1 MWAARS
7 GAVLALVALTG
18 CGYAKRK
25 DVDAQLAQL
34 RTDMTASDQALEGR
48 VDTRINEVNGRVT
61 TLEQRA
67 QALERD
73 LQSMRSEFRAQ
84 IESLKDQLA
93 FNVPVQFEY
102 NASDVRTQDQPVLQR
117 FAAVVKEYYPNAVVT
132 VEGFTDPSGSPSF
145 NLRLGQA
152 RADAVKAVLV
162 AQGLSDMAVK
172 TVSYGE
178 ARDRQVVPGAQG
190 PGAEGMQNRRVS
202 LVIDYSGDPLAVRP
216 ITN

>member
-1 MWAARS
+1 MRSRAMWVARS

-48 VDTRINEVNGRVT
+48 VDTRMNEMNGRVT

-84 IESLKDQLA
+84 IESMKDQLS

-117 FAAVVKEYYPNAVVT
+117 FASVVKEYYPNAVVT
-132 VEGFTDPSGSPSF
+132 VEGFTDPSGSTAF
-145 NLRLGQA
+145 NLRLVLRREIGVGTPRSLQGCWNRVLSYFWVLWRALESLGERPGRRTPTFTGRWKLFSPLGQELNA
-152 RADAVKAVLV
+152 
-162 AQGLSDMAVK
+162 
-172 TVSYGE
+172 
-178 ARDRQVVPGAQG
+178 P
-190 PGAEGMQNRRVS
+190 
-202 LVIDYSGDPLAVRP
+202 
-216 ITN
+216 